1 MILAV
6 ELRTQ
11 FVVQVLEP
19 VGLRRKH
26 LDVVC
31 VKVDHASV
39 ISCFHRVHV
48 DDLKLLT
55 AGTFWVLNE
64 PVRVNAHDYFV
75 PDVVRVVFFAGAF
88 LAVVFFAGAFLA
100 VAFFAGA
107 FLAVAFFAGAFLAAA
122 FGVTGATS
130 GAELPALA
138 AIFGAVRAADAA
150 ALAAVLAVA
159 AALFAPTVAAFT
171 AEPAAPTA

>member
-1 MILAV
+1 VILAV

-88 LAVVFFAGAFLA
+88 LAV
-100 VAFFAGA
+100 AFFAGA

>member
-88 LAVVFFAGAFLA
+88 LAV
-100 VAFFAGA
+100 
-107 FLAVAFFAGAFLAAA
+107 AFFAGAFLAAA